1 MPVKGVIVLVLL
13 TIAMAIP
20 TWIVSRGPP
29 PVVVPTKLF
38 SSVDPMKADALAISH
53 SSGKTLSIDRVDPAS
68 DRWMLTWKEGSQS
81 QRWPASAPRVRG
93 VLRLLSGLM
102 IGTAPDRAADRS
114 SSIVITVAGS
124 TVKASLDESLV
135 SGRAALRLDDNS
147 VALIDSGLHSVL
159 TTPDPAVWRDLP
171 AFASPIL
178 DASRVTIAA
187 SGQELALA
195 RVGKQWAI
203 VKPIAEPAERA
214 KVEEL
219 LKSLATIQAQRFVS
233 DTTTDWSKPTAS
245 VRVEIDERTPSGDD
259 VTRSTLIQDLLIA
272 GEADIGGTT
281 ILARAAATMVSGETR
296 SALWGPAALV
306 LSRQAFDSLS
316 TDPASV
322 ISRSPAP
329 GARADVARI
338 KLVAADTI
346 GAKPVEFLR
355 TLSGWSRDNT
365 PVSGDD
371 DAAIESLLSLMFET
385 RADWVKSG
393 PGQPG
398 TSIATLTLAREDG
411 SPMATLDLSQV
422 AQGSNAGFVA
432 SRDVFHWT
440 FATQS
445 AGKRVFAWVAARCSD
460 AP

>member
-1 MPVKGVIVLVLL
+1 MPVKGVIALVLL

-20 TWIVSRGPP
+20 TWIVSRGPRQ
-29 PVVVPTKLF
+29 VVVPTKLY
-38 SSVDPMKADALAISH
+38 SSVDPMKADSLVLSH
-53 SSGKTLSIDRVDPAS
+53 SSGKTLSITRVDPAS
-68 DRWMLTWKEGSQS
+68 DRWMLVWEEGSQS

-93 VLRLLSGLM
+93 VLRLLSGIM
-102 IGTAPDRAADRS
+102 VGTAPDRAPDRS

-124 TVKASLDESLV
+124 SVKASLDESLV
-135 SGRAALRLDDNS
+135 SGRAALRLDDKS

-159 TTPDPAVWRDLP
+159 TTPDPAVWRDLS
-171 AFASPIL
+171 AFAAPIL
-178 DASRVTIAA
+178 DASRLSIAA

-203 VKPIAEPAERA
+203 VKPIAEPADRA
-214 KVEEL
+214 MVEEL

-233 DTTTDWSKPTAS
+233 DTKTDWSKPTAS
-245 VRVEIDERTPSGDD
+245 VRVEIDQRTPSGDD
-259 VTRSTLIQDLLIA
+259 VTRSTLIQDLVIA
-272 GEADIGGTT
+272 GEADVGGTT
-281 ILARAAATMVSGETR
+281 ILARAAATLASGETR
-296 SALWGPAALV
+296 SPMWGPAALI
-306 LSRQAFDSLS
+306 LQRQALGSLS
-316 TDPASV
+316 TDPAGV

-338 KLVAADTI
+338 KLVAGDTL

-365 PVSGDD
+365 PVSGE
-371 DAAIESLLSLMFET
+371 DAAAIDALLALMFET
-385 RADWVKSG
+385 RADRVRAG
-393 PGQPG
+393 AGQPG
-398 TSIATLTLAREDG
+398 ATIATLTLAREDG

-422 AQGSNAGFVA
+422 AQGADAGFVA

-440 FATQS
+440 FALQS
-445 AGKRVFAWVAARCSD
+445 AGKRVFAWIAARCSG